1 MIRDITLGQYYPAES
16 PLHRMDARVKILL
29 TFAYIVML
37 FLVKGIPTMLLVAF
51 LVFLLIKMSK
61 VPFKFI
67 FRGLKAIFFIITLTV
82 VLNMFMLPGRT
93 LVEFGIFKITYEG
106 LYMAIFV
113 GIRLVLL
120 MFGSSLLTLTTKPLN
135 LTDGIESILK
145 PLEKIGVP
153 AHELAMMM
161 SIALR
166 FIPTLLEETDKI
178 MKAQMARGADF
189 ESGNIFKRAKAIIP
203 LLVPLFVSAFRI
215 ARELAM
221 AMEARCYRGGENRT
235 RMNHSVISKIDYT
248 AIIVFLTVSAL
259 ILLQS
264 YVLPLFFSYS
274 IILNL
279 G

>member
-1 MIRDITLGQYYPAES
+1 MIRDITLGQYYPADS

-37 FLVKGIPTMLLVAF
+37 FLVKGIPTMLIVAF

>member
-1 MIRDITLGQYYPAES
+1 MIRDITLGQYYDADS
-16 PLHRMDARVKILL
+16 PLHKMDARVKILL
-29 TFAYIVML
+29 TFAYIVVL
-37 FLVKGIPTMLLVAF
+37 FFIKGIVGMLIAAF
-51 LVFLLIKMSK
+51 LVFLAIKMSK

-67 FRGLKAIFFIITLTV
+67 FRGLRAIFFIITLTII
-82 VLNMFMLPGRT
+82 LNMFMLPGRT
-93 LVEFGIFKITYEG
+93 LAQFGILKITYEG

-120 MFGSSLLTLTTKPLN
+120 VFGSSILTLTTKPLN

-145 PLEKIGVP
+145 PMKKIGVP

-189 ESGNIFKRAKAIIP
+189 ESGNIFKRARAIIP

-215 ARELAM
+215 ALELAM

-235 RMNHSVISKIDYT
+235 RMNQAQISKVDYT
-248 AIIVFLTVSAL
+248 AVAIFVVVSAV
-259 ILLQS
+259 LLVQS
-264 YVLPLFFSYS
+264 YVLPMFFSYS
-274 IILNL
+274 MLLNL
-279 G
+279 R

>member
-51 LVFLLIKMSK
+51 LIFLLIKMSK

-248 AIIVFLTVSAL
+248 AIIVFLAVSAL

>member
-1 MIRDITLGQYYPAES
+1 MIRDITLGQYYDTSS

-29 TFAYIVML
+29 TFAYIVIL
-37 FLVKGIPTMLLVAF
+37 FCIKGIASMLIAAF
-51 LVFLLIKMSK
+51 LVFLVIKISK

-67 FRGLKAIFFIITLTV
+67 FRGLKAIFFIITLTI

-93 LVEFGIFKITYEG
+93 LIEFSVFRITYEG

-120 MFGSSLLTLTTKPLN
+120 VFGSSLLTLTTKPLN

-145 PLEKIGVP
+145 PMKKIGVP

-215 ARELAM
+215 ALELAM

-235 RMNHSVISKIDYT
+235 RMNHAQVSKVDYT
-248 AIIVFLTVSAL
+248 AVLIFAIVSAIVL
-259 ILLQS
+259 AQS
-264 YVLPLFFSYS
+264 YILPLFFSYS
-274 IILNL
+274 MLFNL
-279 G
+279 R

>member
-1 MIRDITLGQYYPAES
+1 LIRDITLGQYYPAES

-51 LVFLLIKMSK
+51 LIFLLIKMSK